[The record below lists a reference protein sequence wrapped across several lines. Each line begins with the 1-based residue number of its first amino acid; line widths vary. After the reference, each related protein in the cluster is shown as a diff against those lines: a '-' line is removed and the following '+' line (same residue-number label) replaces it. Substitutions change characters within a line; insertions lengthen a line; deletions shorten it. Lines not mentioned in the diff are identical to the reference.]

1 MHRYKIEEE
10 KKESRLLKNVTTT
23 LAYVDRGPLSGYLI
37 LLGTGPN
44 LLPFCLQQGT
54 MLCHSVMHARIAA
67 HNGRARS
74 YGMSAPDS
82 CLLRCVRCK
91 CATRAC
97 VMRCVR
103 ARKHYRR
110 RCLGRGGKARRR
122 RGMIHAPCLR
132 DQGGR
137 PAGRPAGGWGR
148 PRLGPGWG
156 GGVRGRGPRAAAV
169 ARGAGLYSMAGE
181 CRLPRAQETT
191 ATSQIPVRPRGA
203 GYIHCS

>member
-1 MHRYKIEEE
+1 
-10 KKESRLLKNVTTT
+10 
-23 LAYVDRGPLSGYLI
+23 
-37 LLGTGPN
+37 
-44 LLPFCLQQGT
+44 
-54 MLCHSVMHARIAA
+54 MHARIAA

-137 PAGRPAGGWGR
+137 PAGRRAGGWGR
-148 PRLGPGWG
+148 PRRGPGWG

-181 CRLPRAQETT
+181 CGMPIAESSRNDSNKPNPS
-191 ATSQIPVRPRGA
+191 TSQGGRLHTLQLAARHAFPRGKRGSHGVIRFQPSRA
-203 GYIHCS
+203 RSSM

>member
-10 KKESRLLKNVTTT
+10 KKESRLVKNVTAT

-44 LLPFCLQQGT
+44 LYPFVCNKEPCCVTVSCMQGLRLI
-54 MLCHSVMHARIAA
+54 MAGHAAMA
-67 HNGRARS
+67 S
-74 YGMSAPDS
+74 SAPGS
-82 CLLRCVRCK
+82 CAVRCK

-122 RGMIHAPCLR
+122 R
-132 DQGGR
+132 
-137 PAGRPAGGWGR
+137 
-148 PRLGPGWG
+148 
-156 GGVRGRGPRAAAV
+156 AA
-169 ARGAGLYSMAGE
+169 
-181 CRLPRAQETT
+181 
-191 ATSQIPVRPRGA
+191 
-203 GYIHCS
+203 

>member
-1 MHRYKIEEE
+1 
-10 KKESRLLKNVTTT
+10 
-23 LAYVDRGPLSGYLI
+23 
-37 LLGTGPN
+37 
-44 LLPFCLQQGT
+44 
-54 MLCHSVMHARIAA
+54 MHARIAA

-181 CRLPRAQETT
+181 CGMPIAESSRNDSNKPNPS
-191 ATSQIPVRPRGA
+191 TSQGGRLHTLQLAARHAFPRGKRGSHGVIRFQPSRA
-203 GYIHCS
+203 RSSM

>member
-1 MHRYKIEEE
+1 
-10 KKESRLLKNVTTT
+10 
-23 LAYVDRGPLSGYLI
+23 
-37 LLGTGPN
+37 
-44 LLPFCLQQGT
+44 
-54 MLCHSVMHARIAA
+54 MHARIAA

-137 PAGRPAGGWGR
+137 PAGRPAGGGGGGR
-148 PRLGPGWG
+148 GGGGGGGPRGGAGGGG

-181 CRLPRAQETT
+181 CGMPIAESSRNDSNKPNPS
-191 ATSQIPVRPRGA
+191 TSQGGRLHTLQLAARHAFPRGKRGSHGVIRFQPSRA
-203 GYIHCS
+203 RSSM

>member
-1 MHRYKIEEE
+1 
-10 KKESRLLKNVTTT
+10 
-23 LAYVDRGPLSGYLI
+23 
-37 LLGTGPN
+37 
-44 LLPFCLQQGT
+44 
-54 MLCHSVMHARIAA
+54 MHARIAA

-137 PAGRPAGGWGR
+137 PAGRPAGGWGA
-148 PRLGPGWG
+148 PRGAPG
-156 GGVRGRGPRAAAV
+156 GGGGSPRPWTTRGRRGPRRRPLFDGGRMRNADCRELKKRQQQAKSQYVPGGQVTYTAASRAACLSTRKKRQPWRDPVPAFQGAQQHV
-169 ARGAGLYSMAGE
+169 ASMERSLAFSF
-181 CRLPRAQETT
+181 RAKRMSDQ
-191 ATSQIPVRPRGA
+191 
-203 GYIHCS
+203 